1 MITRTHRVQD
11 GSGEECPVLKNL
23 AAPCLK
29 TGLLG
34 AERLEKH
41 VRKLAASWGQASQSH
56 TQQSGQGLQHQ
67 PGLKPILM
75 IIVAMVT
82 LIPSQLRV
90 VSQLKAPHTANQE
103 SCITL
108 ALNNPI

>member
-1 MITRTHRVQD
+1 M
-11 GSGEECPVLKNL
+11 LKNL

-34 AERLEKH
+34 EERLKKH
-41 VRKLAASWGQASQSH
+41 VRKLAASWGKASQCH
-56 TQQSGQGLQHQ
+56 TQQPGQGLQHQ
-67 PGLKPILM
+67 PGLEPILM